1 MTRTGKGW
9 NEKILQSIN
18 EYLLLLLTHYITLI
32 NIVISLLLEKN
43 KVKVSI

>member
-1 MTRTGKGW
+1 MTRTGRGW
-9 NEKILQSIN
+9 NEKTSQSIN

>member
-9 NEKILQSIN
+9 NEKTSQSIN
-18 EYLLLLLTHYITLI
+18 EYLLLLLTRYIMLI
-32 NIVISLLLEKN
+32 NTVISLLQEKS